1 MCGELRQQFAIQV
14 DQEVVAVNSQLATHH
29 SPLLSM
35 CGISK
40 SFGATQALRDV
51 SLEVPAGRVLAL
63 IGENGA
69 GKSTLMKV
77 LSGAHSPDAGTMMLN
92 GRPFAPSGP
101 HDARLAG
108 VGMIY
113 QELNLAPD
121 LSVED
126 NIMLG
131 QEHRR
136 WGLLN
141 RRVQRDKVRRALDLL
156 GHPDLSPNKLVR
168 DLPIAQQQL
177 VEIAR
182 ALASDCKVIVF
193 DEPTS
198 SLTRADVEH
207 LFVVIRRLRLAG
219 LGIVYISHFLE
230 EIRQVCDCYAVL
242 RDGRSVG
249 SGELSGTSDANI
261 VGLMVGRDVSELF
274 PSVPHTPGDVVLR
287 VGGLSGESSPNDV
300 SFELRRGEILGIAG
314 LIGAGRTELLR
325 CLFGLNP
332 CRMGTLARP
341 DRESECRTN
350 DRRATGKSARPTN
363 RIAEGFGLVSEDRKT
378 EGLAQSRSIADNMTY
393 SQLKPYS
400 RFGWLNLAKRRSAV
414 ANWMQ
419 RLHVKAASPDQS
431 IGELSGGNQQK
442 VAIAR
447 VLHQQADILLLD
459 EPTRGIDVGTKAEI
473 YRLMGE
479 QAAAGK
485 AIIFVSSYLTELLA
499 VCDRVAVMSRSRL
512 KEIRAAKDW
521 TEDAVMTAAVNVSDS
536 AA

>member
-1 MCGELRQQFAIQV
+1 M
-14 DQEVVAVNSQLATHH
+14 S
-29 SPLLSM
+29 SPVLTMS
-35 CGISK
+35 GITK

-51 SLEVPAGRVLAL
+51 SLDVPAGRVLAL

-77 LSGAHSPDAGTMMLN
+77 LSGAHAPDAGTMTLN
-92 GRPFAPSGP
+92 GKPFAPSGP
-101 HDARLAG
+101 HAARLAG

-113 QELNLAPD
+113 QELSLAPD

-131 QEHRR
+131 QERGRFGMLKRHA
-136 WGLLN
+136 
-141 RRVQRDKVRRALDLL
+141 QQAKVREVLKLL
-156 GHPDLSPNKLVR
+156 GHPDLQPNTLVR
-168 DLPIAQQQL
+168 ELPIAQQQL

-198 SLTRADVEH
+198 SLTRSDVEH
-207 LFVVIRRLRLAG
+207 LFAVIRRLKMAG

-230 EIRQVCDCYAVL
+230 EIRQVSDCYAVL

-249 SGELSGTSDANI
+249 HGELSDTVDTDI
-261 VGLMVGRDVSELF
+261 VSLMVGRSVSELF
-274 PSVPHTPGDVVLR
+274 PLVPHTLGEVVLQVLR
-287 VGGLSGESSPNDV
+287 LSGESSPTDV
-300 SFELRRGEILGIAG
+300 SFDLRRGEILGIAG
-314 LIGAGRTELLR
+314 LVGAGRTELLR
-325 CLFGLNP
+325 CLFGLDEVASGDAVRSLNALV
-332 CRMGTLARP
+332 RTLGRGRP
-341 DRESECRTN
+341 SYGASPRL
-350 DRRATGKSARPTN
+350 

-393 SQLKPYS
+393 SRLKPYS
-400 RFGWLNLAKRRSAV
+400 RFGWLNLKRRRTAV
-414 ANWMQ
+414 ANWMR
-419 RLHVKAASPDQS
+419 RLQVKAASPEQS
-431 IGELSGGNQQK
+431 VGELSGGNQQK

-447 VLHQQADILLLD
+447 VLHQAADILLLD

-485 AIIFVSSYLTELLA
+485 SIIFVSSYLTELLA
-499 VCDRVAVMSRSRL
+499 VCDRVAVMSRGRM
-512 KEIRAAKDW
+512 KEVRAAKDW
-521 TEDAVMTAAVNVSDS
+521 TEEAVMTVAVSV
-536 AA
+536 